1 MKPARK
7 FLVGFCMV
15 LSVKTDKEG
24 CYALPMKKSTQAK
37 VRKLIYPLAFI
48 LVIILSAVYKLVL
61 KGNTDFTVNAF
72 KSGKSEVI
80 KADESISSV
89 QPEATD
95 QTSGTTETPVTETVQ
110 LVSVY
115 ICGEVINPGIYE
127 APKGVMLNDIIE
139 DAGGLTDEASVNNIN
154 FVYQITCNMSIYI
167 PSKAET
173 ANGFSGGDIIRQDGV
188 YVWGGQQGSG
198 SDAGS
203 TSISIVN
210 INTATVEELK
220 TLPGIGGVTAQAI
233 VDYRAK
239 NPFKTVEDIKNVTGI
254 GDSKYNRIKDY
265 ICV

>member
-1 MKPARK
+1 
-7 FLVGFCMV
+7 MV

-188 YVWGGQQGSG
+188 YVWGARPGTSG
-198 SDAGS
+198 SPDQTAVLM
-203 TSISIVN
+203 VN
-210 INTATVEELK
+210 INTATEEELK
-220 TLPGIGGVTAQAI
+220 SLPGIGEVTAKAI
-233 VDYRAK
+233 INYRK
-239 NPFKTVEDIKNVTGI
+239 DTPFKTIDDIKNVTGI
-254 GDSKYNRIKDY
+254 GESKFKQIKDY